1 MKIEIEKPAVPQW
14 FDDWYKTFKG
24 DKAHA
29 LYHLNRIGWG
39 YGLTDYNDKEVR
51 SYPNRLFNVVEAYD
65 NYGSVKEYLSKAI
78 LLGYEVEK
86 EPLYYAKS
94 KLTGQ
99 YLGNKD
105 IGIGSCVQ
113 QPFWFFDKGHL
124 QIEKL
129 TKEVFK
135 KVYGLDDTNADFEAV
150 E

>member
-1 MKIEIEKPAVPQW
+1 MKIEINKPVIPQFVAEWIEKEKECTPFHKSFARAINMIKHN
-14 FDDWYKTFKG
+14 DDWENWEYKVG
-24 DKAHA
+24 
-29 LYHLNRIGWG
+29 NRW
-39 YGLTDYNDKEVR
+39 
-51 SYPNRLFNVVEAYD
+51 
-65 NYGSVKEYLSKAI
+65 SK
-78 LLGYEVEK
+78 LLATAWVHGYEVEQK
-86 EPLYYAKS
+86 PLYYAKS

-129 TKEVFK
+129 PKEAFK
-135 KVYGLDDTNADFEAV
+135 KVYGLDDTNTYFERV

>member
-1 MKIEIEKPAVPQW
+1 MKIEIDKPVVPKFVADWIEQLYGQGFKNDDLLEVLFSRNYEVAELKIFEW
-14 FDDWYKTFKG
+14 F
-24 DKAHA
+24 
-29 LYHLNRIGWG
+29 
-39 YGLTDYNDKEVR
+39 TDDKERAVT
-51 SYPNRLFNVVEAYD
+51 
-65 NYGSVKEYLSKAI
+65 AI
-78 LLGYEVEK
+78 LYGYEVEK

-124 QIEKL
+124 QREKL
-129 TKEVFK
+129 PKEVFK
-135 KVYGLDDTNADFEAV
+135 KVYGLDDTNADFEEV

>member
-1 MKIEIEKPAVPQW
+1 MKIEIEKPVIPKFVA
-14 FDDWYKTFKG
+14 DWIEFCKDGGVTV
-24 DKAHA
+24 
-29 LYHLNRIGWG
+29 
-39 YGLTDYNDKEVR
+39 YGAITDNLSNSMMDW
-51 SYPNRLFNVVEAYD
+51 LFNEEKVDDFA
-65 NYGSVKEYLSKAI
+65 KAWVI
-78 LLGYEVEK
+78 GYEVEQ

-129 TKEVFK
+129 PKEAFK
-135 KVYGLDDTNADFEAV
+135 KVYGLDDTNTYFERV

>member
-1 MKIEIEKPAVPQW
+1 MKIEIDKPIIPRFVADWVEKERTSSPIHKSFPRAV
-14 FDDWYKTFKG
+14 DLVNNDNDWRNWANEVG
-24 DKAHA
+24 GSWS
-29 LYHLNRIGWG
+29 RILATAWVRG
-39 YGLTDYNDKEVR
+39 YGIEQ
-51 SYPNRLFNVVEAYD
+51 
-65 NYGSVKEYLSKAI
+65 
-78 LLGYEVEK
+78 

-129 TKEVFK
+129 PKEAFK
-135 KVYGLDDTNADFEAV
+135 RVYGLDDTNADFEEV
-150 E
+150 KG

>member
-1 MKIEIEKPAVPQW
+1 MKIEIVKPVIPQFVSDWIEQEKTNSTFHKSFARAMNKITHD
-14 FDDWYKTFKG
+14 DDWRKWEYKVGNLWSRMLAT
-24 DKAHA
+24 AW
-29 LYHLNRIGWG
+29 LY
-39 YGLTDYNDKEVR
+39 
-51 SYPNRLFNVVEAYD
+51 
-65 NYGSVKEYLSKAI
+65 
-78 LLGYEVEK
+78 GYEVEQ

-105 IGIGSCVQ
+105 VGIGSCVP

-129 TKEVFK
+129 PKEVFK
-135 KVYGLDDTNADFEAV
+135 RVYGLDDTNTDFERV

>member
-1 MKIEIEKPAVPQW
+1 MKIEIEKPVIPQFVVDW
-14 FDDWYKTFKG
+14 IESLYDEGGSKYDAIGIMFEYSSKHDKPVHDWYVNNKSDFIT
-24 DKAHA
+24 AVM
-29 LYHLNRIGWG
+29 Y
-39 YGLTDYNDKEVR
+39 
-51 SYPNRLFNVVEAYD
+51 
-65 NYGSVKEYLSKAI
+65 
-78 LLGYEVEK
+78 GYEIEQ

-105 IGIGSCVQ
+105 IGIGSCVL

-129 TKEVFK
+129 PKEVFK
-135 KVYGLDDTNADFEAV
+135 KAYGLDDTNADFEEA